1 MGNNKSIKKLAN
13 TYCYGCSLCSC
24 ICPKHIINLKL
35 NRNGFYQPVIIDEK
49 ACIQCGLCLKVC
61 SYYNEAPKVSVD
73 ALQGFATW
81 SKEDAVR
88 RKASSGGTG
97 FEIARS
103 LLNRGYKV
111 LAVRYN
117 TEKQEAEH
125 YVANS
130 ETELI
135 AGMGSKYIQSNTED
149 AFLSM
154 KKGEKYLVT
163 GTPCQIASMWRYIR
177 QKRMEE
183 NVVLMDFFCHGVPSK
198 LVWDK
203 YIVELEPR
211 IGKIVYA
218 SWRNKQTGWHDS
230 WSMGLDGDKAGTPVN
245 WHDSYNMLIRE
256 KKTSYTSRRSEGD
269 LFYKFFLS
277 DVCFNKACYKDC
289 KFKYLQSAADIR
301 IGDLWGSK
309 YADDEKGVTGVLTF
323 TDKGK
328 CILSDCNIE
337 KIPESVE
344 VVTEGQLKGNLSR
357 PYFYYFLLALLR
369 TPLPLRYIYRFVQ
382 MLRIGS
388 ILKYKLHLK

>member
-1 MGNNKSIKKLAN
+1 MTNISNLSN
-13 TYCYGCSLCSC
+13 CYGYSLCTC
-24 ICPKHIINLKL
+24 ICPKHIIDFKL

-49 ACIQCGLCLKVC
+49 LCIQCGLCLKVC
-61 SYYNEAPKVSVD
+61 SYYNEAPEVNVG
-73 ALQGFATW
+73 ALQGSATW
-81 SKEDAVR
+81 SKDDAVR

-103 LLNRGYKV
+103 LLSQGYKV

-117 TEKQEAEH
+117 AEKQEAEH

-135 AGMGSKYIQSNTED
+135 ASMGSKYIQSNPAE
-149 AFLSM
+149 AFRSM
-154 KKGEKYLVT
+154 KKEERYLVI
-163 GTPCQIASMWRYIR
+163 GTPCQIASMRRYVR
-177 QKRMEE
+177 QKRMDGD
-183 NVVLMDFFCHGVPSK
+183 VVLMDFFCHGVPSK

-203 YIVELEPR
+203 YIAELEPR
-211 IGKIVYA
+211 IGKVVYA

-230 WSMGLDGDKAGTPVN
+230 WAMGLDGDKAGTAVN
-245 WHDSYNMLIRE
+245 WHDSYNMLIRG
-256 KKTSYTSRRSEGD
+256 KKTFYSCRRSEGD

-289 KFKYLQSAADIR
+289 KFKHLQSAADIR

-309 YADDEKGVTGVLTF
+309 YASDEKGVTGVLVF

-328 CILSDCNIE
+328 RILLDCNIE
-337 KIPESVE
+337 KISESVE

-357 PYFYYFLLALLR
+357 PYFYSFLLSLLR
-369 TPLPLRYIYRFVQ
+369 TPLSLRYIYRIVQ